1 MVKNYFKTAWRNLLK
16 HKSESI
22 INLVGLCVAFTCAL
36 LLFLSVYYEFSYDR
50 FHQNRNS
57 IYHLYFNINKVKEV
71 ETTSTMPVPLA
82 PSLKETYPG
91 IKYAVRSSN
100 IGGIIRYKDKKLN
113 KNLKLTDPDF
123 FNMFSFPFSKGN
135 SVGALNGI
143 NNIVL
148 TENTSKIIFSEEDPI
163 GKAIE
168 LQVDGQWKPFIVS
181 GITASPPEN
190 SSISYDMVVRFEN
203 DSEYQSNSTRW
214 DNFNHD
220 VYIQLHDGISASAME
235 EKTAS
240 FISKNFAEDIENLKR
255 DGASPFNDGSFIQ
268 LQLQSLL
275 DMHTNTKIYA
285 EGGSIS
291 KSYLYLLLTIGCLIL
306 IIACIN
312 FINLGIGRS
321 FTRTYEIGLRKTLGA
336 QRFQLV
342 GQFWTE
348 ALLIFLLALLIS
360 SGLSYW
366 LIPKYK
372 QLFAMNIDREI
383 LLSPYVWLSVIGIFF
398 FVTMLAGGYPAW
410 LMSRFNVVQILK
422 GKVSI
427 RGSQKLRN
435 SLIVVQFSIA
445 ILLIICTLV
454 AWQQITYLRTKPLGF
469 NRNQVISIPV
479 EGEVNPT
486 TVLELLKVKL
496 APYPS
501 LESISG
507 IYNNLGRGLDGST
520 RRSVMGFDYKSKGIS
535 TTWMGVSYDFVKTLD
550 LKIVAGRDFSKQL
563 LTDSNAIV
571 INEAMAEQLGEI
583 NPVGSLLPVR
593 ENEAPKQVIGI
604 VKNFNFESLHG
615 KIEPL
620 TLVLESNFPPNYILV
635 KVKPE
640 DLSGS
645 MQLLKDAW
653 KRIVPTETFKGS
665 FLDENVDRQ
674 YRREEKLGKIFVYG
688 AIIAI
693 ILSCMGLLAMVILMI
708 AQRIKEIGIRKVLGA
723 SVADVTSLLTKNFI
737 RLVVIAIL
745 IASPIAWYFMNNWL
759 QDFAYRIT
767 IGWWV
772 FAVAGIAA
780 LLLALFTISF
790 QAIKAATANP
800 VKNLRTE

>member
-1 MVKNYFKTAWRNLLK
+1 
-16 HKSESI
+16 
-22 INLVGLCVAFTCAL
+22 
-36 LLFLSVYYEFSYDR
+36 
-50 FHQNRNS
+50 
-57 IYHLYFNINKVKEV
+57 
-71 ETTSTMPVPLA
+71 
-82 PSLKETYPG
+82 
-91 IKYAVRSSN
+91 
-100 IGGIIRYKDKKLN
+100 
-113 KNLKLTDPDF
+113 
-123 FNMFSFPFSKGN
+123 
-135 SVGALNGI
+135 
-143 NNIVL
+143 
-148 TENTSKIIFSEEDPI
+148 
-163 GKAIE
+163 
-168 LQVDGQWKPFIVS
+168 
-181 GITASPPEN
+181 
-190 SSISYDMVVRFEN
+190 
-203 DSEYQSNSTRW
+203 
-214 DNFNHD
+214 
-220 VYIQLHDGISASAME
+220 
-235 EKTAS
+235 
-240 FISKNFAEDIENLKR
+240 
-255 DGASPFNDGSFIQ
+255 
-268 LQLQSLL
+268 
-275 DMHTNTKIYA
+275 
-285 EGGSIS
+285 
-291 KSYLYLLLTIGCLIL
+291 
-306 IIACIN
+306 
-312 FINLGIGRS
+312 
-321 FTRTYEIGLRKTLGA
+321 
-336 QRFQLV
+336 
-342 GQFWTE
+342 
-348 ALLIFLLALLIS
+348 
-360 SGLSYW
+360 
-366 LIPKYK
+366 
-372 QLFAMNIDREI
+372 
-383 LLSPYVWLSVIGIFF
+383 
-398 FVTMLAGGYPAW
+398 
-410 LMSRFNVVQILK
+410 
-422 GKVSI
+422 
-427 RGSQKLRN
+427 
-435 SLIVVQFSIA
+435 
-445 ILLIICTLV
+445 
-454 AWQQITYLRTKPLGF
+454 
-469 NRNQVISIPV
+469 
-479 EGEVNPT
+479 
-486 TVLELLKVKL
+486 
-496 APYPS
+496 
-501 LESISG
+501 
-507 IYNNLGRGLDGST
+507 
-520 RRSVMGFDYKSKGIS
+520 
-535 TTWMGVSYDFVKTLD
+535 MGVSYDFVKTLD

-674 YRREEKLGKIFVYG
+674 YRREEKLGNIFVYG